1 MKKLIILVLFGFSYI
16 FCQAEQEYV
25 KATFKLDV
33 ENYYCKLGQS
43 PPIFNTDHIASFLL
57 KPGQYTFYFEKHGF
71 QTYFKNI
78 HITENINRKIS
89 LNPNLNVLFPTPR
102 KGILKI
108 DINPSDA
115 LITLNNKIVEI
126 QDFANLVVGDYQL
139 RLFHDQYQ
147 MSEKSIK
154 IIQDDTTY
162 VNLALNP
169 IYSILKINT
178 MLEDSIRVY
187 INDVFTGLTPYIN
200 DEIIIG
206 KYTLELRDHS
216 HLPEIRRINIAKEKM
231 TELNINLKNI
241 QVYQKEQRNFWKRE
255 KRFWG
260 VVTLYCAGI
269 GYVLN
274 QNSEDVYSNYYMKS
288 ENVNDINEFRDQIEL
303 LDIFVNIASAAAISS
318 ASSFIHSLLREKSY
332 PK

>member
-25 KATFKLDV
+25 KATFKLNV
-33 ENYYCKLGQS
+33 ENYYCKIGQS

-71 QTYFKNI
+71 QTYFENI

-89 LNPNLNVLFPTPR
+89 LNPNLNVLFPTPH

-115 LITLNNKIVEI
+115 LITLNNKIVNTQKI
-126 QDFANLVVGDYQL
+126 PYLVVGDYKL
-139 RLFHDQYQ
+139 RFFHNQYQ
-147 MSEKSIK
+147 MGEKSIK
-154 IIQDDTTY
+154 IIQGDTTD
-162 VNLALNP
+162 VNINLNP
-169 IYSILKINT
+169 IYSMLKINT
-178 MLEDSIRVY
+178 IPEDSIRVY

-200 DEIIIG
+200 DEMIIG
-206 KYTLELRDHS
+206 NYTLALRDHS
-216 HLPEIRRINIAKEKM
+216 HLPEIRSINIAKERTTK
-231 TELNINLKNI
+231 LNINLKNI
-241 QVYQKEQRNFWKRE
+241 QVYQKEQRNYWKKE

-269 GYVLN
+269 GYILN
-274 QNSEDVYSNYYMKS
+274 QSSEDVYSNYYMKS
-288 ENVNDINEFRDQIEL
+288 ENVKDINEFRDQIEL
-303 LDIFVNIASAAAISS
+303 LDIFVNIASAVAISS
-318 ASSFIHSLLREKSY
+318 ASSFIYSLFREKSY

>member
-1 MKKLIILVLFGFSYI
+1 MKKLIIIVLYGFVYI
-16 FCQAEQEYV
+16 FCQAEQGYV
-25 KATFKLDV
+25 TATFKLNT
-33 ENYYCKLGQS
+33 ENYYCKVGQS
-43 PPIFNTDHIASFLL
+43 PPIFNADHVVSFIL
-57 KPGQYTFYFEKHGF
+57 KPGQYTFYFEKHGYR
-71 QTYFKNI
+71 TYFENI
-78 HITENINRKIS
+78 HLTESINRKIS
-89 LNPNLNVLFPTPR
+89 LNPNINVLFPAPR
-102 KGILKI
+102 TGILKI

-115 LITLNNKIVEI
+115 LVTLNNKIVDI
-126 QDFANLVVGDYQL
+126 QNIADLVVGGYKI
-139 RLFHDQYQ
+139 RFFHNQYQ

-154 IIQDDTTY
+154 IIQGDTTY

-178 MLEDSIRVY
+178 MPMDSIRVY

-200 DEIIIG
+200 DEMIIG

-216 HLPEIRRINIAKEKM
+216 HLPEIRHINIAKERT

-241 QVYQKEQRNFWKRE
+241 QLYQKEQRNFWKKE

-269 GYVLN
+269 GYILH
-274 QNSEDVYSNYYMKS
+274 QSSEDIYSNYYMKS
-288 ENVNDINEFRDQIEL
+288 ENVQDINEFRNQIEL
-303 LDIFVNIASAAAISS
+303 LDIFTHVASAAAISS
-318 ASSFIHSLLREKSY
+318 ASSFIHSLIREKSY